1 MKAVLA
7 VDIGTSSVKSGLVT
21 ADGGL
26 QELHIERLDS
36 GDRTSISW
44 DPNAWIYVLKSL
56 VLKFEKRAAAAAIV
70 ISGNGPTLI
79 PLDKEGNPS
88 FSALHWMND
97 QNVVLPNVPSFFL
110 PKAAWLREKHPRDFA
125 RTRCFLS
132 CPEYVAYYLTGEKT
146 AVTPHEDFTPY
157 VYTKESIQAYCFEQ
171 SLFPPFVQTGRM
183 IGRLRSELSRQL
195 DLPAGIPVYAGGPDF
210 LMSLLGTATLEPG
223 MTCDRAGT
231 SEGINYCSQKRQQGE
246 RLRVLPHVLPQ
257 RYNVASILS
266 STGRLFSWYKQL
278 TGQEHVSYREMLL
291 NIEDDIYTFSR
302 PWFFPTIHEGAIWE
316 FSHGMFIGLGAE
328 HGPREIGRAVVHSIG
343 FAVREAIEIL
353 EQRCCPVGELR
364 LSGGQAKNRIWNQIK
379 ADMTGKVLLVPE
391 VEDSEL
397 VGNACAGFTGLGEYG
412 SLEEA
417 SGRMVRIKERYEPR
431 PEAAKRF
438 EEAFKDYCSRYRAF
452 RKTLSTVTKGSTVL

>member
-21 ADGGL
+21 PDGSL
-26 QELHIERLDS
+26 LEQHIERLDG
-36 GDRTSISW
+36 GDRSPGAW

-56 VLKFEKRAAAAAIV
+56 VLRYKKRSQTAAIV

-79 PLDKEGNPS
+79 PLDTEGNPS

-97 QNVVLPNVPSFFL
+97 QNAALPHVESFFL
-110 PKAAWLREKHPRDFA
+110 PKAAWLRENHPEDFA
-125 RTRCFLS
+125 RTRTFLA
-132 CPEYVAYYLTGEKT
+132 CPEYIAYFLTGEKT

-157 VYTKESIQAYCFEQ
+157 VYTDESIQSYCFEKT
-171 SLFPPFVQTGRM
+171 LFPPFVRTGQK
-183 IGRLRSELSRQL
+183 IGNLRSAVSEQL
-195 DLPAGIPVYAGGPDF
+195 DLPAGIPVFAGGPDF

-231 SEGINYCSQKRQQGE
+231 SEGINFCSRDRQQGE

-278 TGQEHVSYREMLL
+278 TGQEDVSYRDMLA
-291 NIEDDIYTFSR
+291 NIEEDIYTFSR
-302 PWFFPTIHEGAIWE
+302 PWFFPSMHEGAVWE
-316 FSHGMFIGLGAE
+316 FSHGMFVGLGAE

-353 EQRCCPVGELR
+353 EEHCCPVKELR

-397 VGNACAGFTGLGEYG
+397 VGNACAGFTGLGEYD
-412 SLEEA
+412 SLQEA
-417 SGRMVRIKERYEPR
+417 SVNMVRIKNRYEPR

-438 EEAFKDYCSRYRAF
+438 KEAYSNYCRMYRAF
-452 RKTLSTVTKGSTVL
+452 RGTLRNTN